1 MSATGNLEL
10 IVADIARVV
19 VREELERQPVQ
30 PRLFTVKQAAKYL
43 GRSPDALYHLIRN
56 APLRSVKADGR
67 VMLDR
72 QDLDKWIEDNKS

>member
-1 MSATGNLEL
+1 MSSASLEGM
-10 IVADIARVV
+10 VAEIARVV

-56 APLRSVKADGR
+56 APLPSVRADGR

-72 QDLDKWIEDNKS
+72 RDLDKYIEDNKS